1 MGDFDS
7 WHCGGT
13 SHVRIGN
20 EPPFVGRDGDLGT
33 IRCFV
38 GGLFRQGNAWKE
50 PRDWT
55 HRAVR
60 SVAGRFCEA
69 VMRLICL
76 GLNHETAPVEVR
88 EVFALTDTA
97 LARETESLV
106 SAHAVQE
113 GVVLSTCNRTEYY
126 AVVNGGSGVTEL
138 ENWICDQ
145 RNYDGPREGV
155 FYHFESRAAA
165 EHLCRV
171 ASGMNSMVLGETEIF
186 GQVKKAYKRS
196 LESGAT
202 KAILNKLFQRAFG
215 VGKKVRT
222 QTRIQEGATS
232 VAGASVELAEKVFG
246 RLTGSSVMVIGAGEM
261 SRKTARALQSR
272 GASLVMVTNRSFD
285 RAVDLADEIGGRA
298 IPFDGWEEELVHL
311 DVVIAATGAP
321 HFVVKP
327 GHVEAVRRK
336 RKYRPLIMVDIA
348 VPRDIDPTV
357 GEIEEVYLYDID
369 TLQQMADEAR
379 RKREKQLRV
388 CENIIREEIDKARL
402 PGVTE
407 ES

>member
-1 MGDFDS
+1 M
-7 WHCGGT
+7 
-13 SHVRIGN
+13 
-20 EPPFVGRDGDLGT
+20 
-33 IRCFV
+33 
-38 GGLFRQGNAWKE
+38 K
-50 PRDWT
+50 
-55 HRAVR
+55 
-60 SVAGRFCEA
+60 
-69 VMRLICL
+69 LICL

-88 EVFALTDTA
+88 EIFALSEAGLD
-97 LARETESLV
+97 RETESLLAATDV
-106 SAHAVQE
+106 WE
-113 GVVLSTCNRTEYY
+113 GVILSTCNRTEYY

-138 ENWICDQ
+138 ENWICEQ
-145 RNYDGPREGV
+145 RGYDGNREGV
-155 FYHFESRAAA
+155 FYHFEAREAA

-186 GQVKKAYKRS
+186 GQVKQAYKRS
-196 LESGAT
+196 LEGGAT
-202 KAILNKLFQRAFG
+202 KTVLNKLFQRAFG

-246 RLTGSSVMVIGAGEM
+246 QLKGSSVMVIGAGEM

-272 GASLVMVTNRSFD
+272 GASSVLVTNRSFD
-285 RAVDLADEIGGRA
+285 KAVDLAEEIDGRA
-298 IPFDGWEEELVHL
+298 IPFDGWEEELAHL

-336 RKYRPLIMVDIA
+336 RKYRPLIMIDIA
-348 VPRDIDPTV
+348 VPRDIDPRV

-369 TLQQMADEAR
+369 TLQEMADQA
-379 RKREKQLRV
+379 RKRREEQLRV
-388 CENIIREEIDKARL
+388 CESIIREEVDKAHL